1 MHQNH
6 YDIIIVGQGISG
18 TVLSSTLMEQHQ
30 KVLVIDDGNKK
41 AASKIASGVINP
53 VTGRRIVKTWQID
66 DVMPAAVRIYKALEN
81 KLYTKIIQQCNIINF
96 HAIEQMQ
103 KAFEDRIA
111 EDPTYL
117 STSPLQDTIA
127 AAFEASFGYT
137 VIDPCWLVHLENLLT
152 SWRQYLIEKN
162 ALLEDVFDFK
172 KLNITT
178 DQIVYDNYTAQQ
190 IIFCEGAKGQENPY
204 FKQLPFA
211 PNKGEALLVKIND
224 LDNRYIYKKAV
235 SIVPWK
241 DSIFWV
247 GSNYE
252 WDNYNDDPSP
262 SFKEKTM
269 AALNEWLKVPYK
281 VVDHIAAIRPA
292 NTERRPFV
300 GMHPFY
306 KNIGIFNGMG
316 TKGCSLAPFFAE
328 QFTSHIL
335 QQTAIDIEASIDRF
349 NILATK

>member
-1 MHQNH
+1 
-6 YDIIIVGQGISG
+6 
-18 TVLSSTLMEQHQ
+18 MEQHQ
-30 KVLVIDDGNKK
+30 KVLVIDDGSKK

-66 DVMPAAVRIYKALEN
+66 TVMPAAVRMYEALEK
-81 KLYTKIIQQCNIINF
+81 KLGTSIVKQCNIINF
-96 HAIEQMQ
+96 HASEQMQ

-111 EDPTYL
+111 ENPTYL
-117 STSPLQDTIA
+117 STQPLPNTIA
-127 AAFEASFGYT
+127 AAFEAPFGHT
-137 VIDPCWLVHLENLLT
+137 VIDPCWLVNLENLLHY
-152 SWRQYLIEKN
+152 WRQNLIEKK
-162 ALLEDVFDFK
+162 AFVEDVFDFK
-172 KLNITT
+172 KLESKA
-178 DQIVYDNYTAQQ
+178 DHIVYDKYTANK

-241 DSIFWV
+241 NAVFWV

-262 SFKEKTM
+262 SFKEKTIT
-269 AALNEWLKVPYK
+269 ALNEWLTIPYE
-281 VVDHIAAIRPA
+281 VIDHIAGIRPA
-292 NTERRPFV
+292 NTQRRPFI
-300 GMHPFY
+300 GMHPVF

-316 TKGCSLAPFFAE
+316 TKGCSLAPYFAE
-328 QFTSHIL
+328 QMTKHIL
-335 QQTAIDIEASIDRF
+335 NQTPIDNEATIDRF
-349 NILATK
+349 HILA